1 MRTVRKNSLRSSRS
15 NMKRI
20 VRFGL
25 VTVLALVV
33 FGVSAYFY
41 VQSDLQKLAKIE
53 ITDVDLSKIDDGVYR
68 GESSHFPVIVS
79 VEVTIQNHR
88 MTSILLLKHM
98 NGQGASAES
107 ILDVV
112 LSSQSLDVDVIS
124 GATYSSQAILQA
136 ISHAL
141 GE

>member
-1 MRTVRKNSLRSSRS
+1 MRTVRKNSLRSLRS
-15 NMKRI
+15 NMKKI
-20 VRFGL
+20 VRIGL
-25 VTVLALVV
+25 ITLLAFVV
-33 FGVSAYFY
+33 FGVSTYFY
-41 VQSDLQKLAKIE
+41 LQTELQKLATIE
-53 ITDVDLSKIDDGVYR
+53 ITEVDLSKIDDGVYR

-79 VEVTIQNHR
+79 VEVTVQDHR

-107 ILDVV
+107 ILDDV

-136 ISHAL
+136 ISRAL
-141 GE
+141 EK

>member
-1 MRTVRKNSLRSSRS
+1 
-15 NMKRI
+15 
-20 VRFGL
+20 
-25 VTVLALVV
+25 VLALVV

-107 ILDVV
+107 ILDDV

-136 ISHAL
+136 ISRAL
-141 GE
+141 GK

>member
-1 MRTVRKNSLRSSRS
+1 MKKFVRIGFITL
-15 NMKRI
+15 
-20 VRFGL
+20 
-25 VTVLALVV
+25 LALVV

-41 VQSDLQKLAKIE
+41 LQSDLQKLSKIE

-68 GESSHFPVIVS
+68 GESTHFPVIVN

-88 MTSILLLKHM
+88 MTSIILTKHM

-107 ILDVV
+107 ILDDV
-112 LSSQSLDVDVIS
+112 LSSQSLNVDVIS

-136 ISHAL
+136 ISRAL
-141 GE
+141 EN

>member
-1 MRTVRKNSLRSSRS
+1 
-15 NMKRI
+15 MKKIIRI
-20 VRFGL
+20 GFITL
-25 VTVLALVV
+25 LAFVV

-41 VQSDLQKLAKIE
+41 LQTELQKLATIE

-79 VEVTIQNHR
+79 VEVTVQDHR

-107 ILDVV
+107 ILDDV

-136 ISHAL
+136 ISRAL
-141 GE
+141 EK

>member
-1 MRTVRKNSLRSSRS
+1 
-15 NMKRI
+15 MKKI
-20 VRFGL
+20 VRIGL
-25 VTVLALVV
+25 ITLLAFVV
-33 FGVSAYFY
+33 FGVSTYFY
-41 VQSDLQKLAKIE
+41 LQTELQKLATIE
-53 ITDVDLSKIDDGVYR
+53 ITEVDLSKIDDGVYR

-79 VEVTIQNHR
+79 VEVTVQDHR

-107 ILDVV
+107 ILDDV

-136 ISHAL
+136 ISRAL
-141 GE
+141 EK